1 MSLGPRAARFA
12 RYKAG
17 KGQSRASMTANRPL
31 SPTRRAPPRMHAAWG
46 PASHGAQNTQPPC
59 GRLGTSEPAQ
69 VHTSSP
75 DVRPTPDSRV
85 EESARSPA
93 RRPPVGA
100 PEHEGHPA
108 TFSLPPP
115 KDCPIL
121 DQAGLA
127 RPYRRP
133 ALGPKKPQTAKWAR
147 PPRWRSQTGTGS
159 GAVAEETS
167 APPSAAP

>member
-1 MSLGPRAARFA
+1 
-12 RYKAG
+12 
-17 KGQSRASMTANRPL
+17 
-31 SPTRRAPPRMHAAWG
+31 MHAAWG

-108 TFSLPPP
+108 TFSLPSP

-147 PPRWRSQTGTGS
+147 PPRRRSQTGTGS